1 MLLFRRRCEMLKP
14 YIAHRN
20 FYHAKRGLNHMA
32 CKGRRG
38 GRAFGRREFVRA
50 GLVGSLGLTLT
61 GFNHERAARAL
72 AALAGEPQAGGR
84 FDWEELTVRDAQAA
98 MSSGRVSAR
107 RLTEM
112 YLERIERIDR
122 RGAALNSVI
131 ETNPDALSIAEALDR
146 ERKAGR
152 VRGPLHGAPV
162 LIKDNI
168 DTADRMMTTAGSLA
182 LVGARPRRD
191 AFIVERLRAAGCVIV
206 GKTNLSEWANF
217 RSTHSSS
224 GWSGRGGQTR
234 NPYALDRNPCGS
246 SSGSG
251 AAVSANLALIGVGT
265 ETDGS
270 VVCPSGACGIVGIKP
285 TLGLVSRSGII
296 PISHSQDTA
305 GPMARTVA
313 DAAALLNVLAGSD
326 PLDPV
331 TSAGS
336 RHARMDF
343 TQSLDPGALRGARV
357 GVARKFFGFND
368 QVDKLMADA
377 IDLMKREGATV
388 VDPADMPTHGKLDA
402 PEFEVLL
409 YEFKADLNRYLAS
422 LAPGDHPRTLKELID
437 FNERN
442 REREMPYF
450 GQELFIKAEAK
461 GPLTDPAYL
470 KALRS
475 SKTLSQ
481 AQGIDAVMT
490 KNRLDALVAP
500 TGGPAWTTDLING
513 DHFTGGSS
521 TPAAVAGYP
530 NVQVPAGY
538 VYGLP
543 VGISFYG
550 RAFAEPKLIRLAY
563 AYEQSTKHRQP
574 PRLLP
579 QADLNAH

>member
-1 MLLFRRRCEMLKP
+1 
-14 YIAHRN
+14 
-20 FYHAKRGLNHMA
+20 MA
-32 CKGRRG
+32 RKELREGSPI
-38 GRAFGRREFVRA
+38 GRREFVRA
-50 GLVGSLGLTLT
+50 GVVGG
-61 GFNHERAARAL
+61 L
-72 AALAGEPQAGGR
+72 AAAAFDGTGLKEAAASLLSGEPQGGK

-98 MSSGRVSAR
+98 MGAGRVTAR

-122 RGAALNSVI
+122 RGPALNSVI
-131 ETNPDALSIAEALDR
+131 ETNPDAVAIAEALDR

-152 VRGPLHGAPV
+152 VRGPLHGVPV

-182 LVGARPRRD
+182 LVGAKPRRD
-191 AFIVERLRAAGCVIV
+191 AFVAERLRAAGAVIL

-251 AAVSANLALIGVGT
+251 AAVSANLCVVAVGT

-270 VVCPSGACGIVGIKP
+270 IVCPSGTCGIVGIKP

-296 PISHSQDTA
+296 PIAHSQDTA

-313 DAAALLNVLAGSD
+313 DAAALLNALTGFDAS
-326 PLDPV
+326 DPV
-331 TSAGS
+331 TGTGS

-343 TQSLDPGALRGARV
+343 TQALDPAGLRGTRI

-377 IDLMKREGATV
+377 IEVLKREGATV
-388 VDPADMPTHGKLDA
+388 VDPADLPTHGKIDA

-409 YEFKADLNRYLAS
+409 FEFKADINKYLAG
-422 LAPGDHPRTLKELID
+422 LAPGDHPRTLKDLIA

-442 REREMPYF
+442 REREMPFF
-450 GQELFIKAEAK
+450 GQEIFVRAEAK

-475 SKTLSQ
+475 SKALAK

-490 KNRLDALVAP
+490 KHNLDALIAP
-500 TGGPAWTTDLING
+500 TGGPAWTTDLVNG

-543 VGISFYG
+543 VGVSFFG
-550 RAFAEPKLIRLAY
+550 RAFAEAKLIRLAY
-563 AYEQSTKHRQP
+563 AYEQATKHRQP

-579 QADLNAH
+579 AADLRG

>member
-1 MLLFRRRCEMLKP
+1 
-14 YIAHRN
+14 
-20 FYHAKRGLNHMA
+20 MA
-32 CKGRRG
+32 RKGRRG
-38 GRAFGRREFVRA
+38 GRAFGRREFVRVS
-50 GLVGSLGLTLT
+50 LVGSLGAALA
-61 GFNHERAARAL
+61 GCNHEAAARTLAL
-72 AALAGEPQAGGR
+72 LAGEPQGGGK

-98 MSSGRVSAR
+98 ISANRVSAR

-131 ETNPDALSIAEALDR
+131 ETNPDALNIADSLDR
-146 ERKAGR
+146 ERKSGR
-152 VRGPLHGAPV
+152 VRGPLHGLPV

-168 DTADRMMTTAGSLA
+168 DTADRMLTTAGSLA
-182 LVGARPRRD
+182 LVGAKPRRD
-191 AFIVERLRAAGCVIV
+191 AFIVERLRAAGAVIV

-246 SSGSG
+246 SSGTG
-251 AAVSANLALIGVGT
+251 AAVSANLALVGVGT

-270 VVCPSGACGIVGIKP
+270 IVCPAGACGIVGIKP
-285 TLGLVSRSGII
+285 TLGLVSRTGII
-296 PISHSQDTA
+296 PIAHSQDTA

-313 DAAALLNVLAGSD
+313 DAAALLNALTGYDA
-326 PLDPV
+326 LDPV
-331 TSAGS
+331 TGTGS

-343 TQSLDPGALRGARV
+343 TQSLDPAALRGARI

-368 QVDKLMADA
+368 RVDKLMTDA
-377 IDLMKREGATV
+377 IELMKREGATV
-388 VDPADMPTHGKLDA
+388 VDPADLPTHGKFDA
-402 PEFEVLL
+402 AEFEVLL
-409 YEFKADLNRYLAS
+409 YEFKADLNKYLAS

-437 FNERN
+437 FNERH
-442 REREMPYF
+442 RDREMPYF
-450 GQELFIKAEAK
+450 GQELFVRAEAK
-461 GPLTDPAYL
+461 GPLTAPAYL
-470 KALRS
+470 KALRT
-475 SKTLSQ
+475 SKLMSQ
-481 AQGIDAVMT
+481 AQGIDAVMV
-490 KNRLDALVAP
+490 KHRLDALIAP
-500 TGGPAWTTDLING
+500 TGGPAWTTDLVNG

-543 VGISFYG
+543 VGISFFG
-550 RAFAEPKLIRLAY
+550 RAYTEAKLIRLAY
-563 AYEQSTKHRQP
+563 AYEQATKHRRP

-579 QADLNAH
+579 SADLKN

>member
-1 MLLFRRRCEMLKP
+1 MARTKRRAR
-14 YIAHRN
+14 ARVS
-20 FYHAKRGLNHMA
+20 
-32 CKGRRG
+32 RRK
-38 GRAFGRREFVRA
+38 FLRA
-50 GLVGSLGLTLT
+50 GVLGVAGAAVAGSVFG
-61 GFNHERAARAL
+61 GDAARAL
-72 AALAGEPQAGGR
+72 AALAGEPQGGGGK
-84 FDWEELTVRDAQAA
+84 FDWEELTVKDAQAA
-98 MSSGRVSAR
+98 MASGRLSTR

-112 YLERIERIDR
+112 YLDRIERIDR
-122 RGAALNSVI
+122 RGPALNSVI
-131 ETNPDALSIAEALDR
+131 ETNPDAVSIAEGLDR
-146 ERKAGR
+146 ERKQGR
-152 VRGPLHGAPV
+152 VRGPLHGVPV

-168 DTADRMMTTAGSLA
+168 DTSDRMKTTAGSLA
-182 LVGARPRRD
+182 LVDARPRQD
-191 AFIVERLRAAGCVIV
+191 AFIVQRLREAGAVLI

-224 GWSGRGGQTR
+224 GWSGRGGQTH

-251 AAVSANLALIGVGT
+251 AAVSANLALLGVGT

-270 VVCPSGACGIVGIKP
+270 VVCPAGTCGIVGIKP

-296 PISHSQDTA
+296 PIAHSQDTA

-313 DAAALLNVLAGSD
+313 DAAILLKTLIA
-326 PLDPV
+326 LDPTDPV
-331 TSAGS
+331 PWKGLRPTSAP
-336 RHARMDF
+336 DF
-343 TQSLDPGALRGARV
+343 TSSLDPAGLRGARI

-377 IDLMKREGATV
+377 IDVMKREGATI
-388 VDPADMPTHGKLDA
+388 VDPADLPTHGKFDA

-409 YEFKADLNRYLAS
+409 FEFKADLNKYLAS
-422 LAPGDHPRTLKELID
+422 LQPGDHPRTLKALIE

-442 REREMPYF
+442 RDREMPYF
-450 GQELFIKAEAK
+450 GQELFIRAEGK

-475 SKTLSQ
+475 SKLLSQ

-543 VGISFYG
+543 VGISFFG
-550 RAFAEPKLIRLAY
+550 RAFTEAKLIRLAY
-563 AYEQSTKHRQP
+563 AYEQATKHRQP

-579 QADLNAH
+579 EANLRG